1 MIQVFQP
8 SLTRRHSRIFY
19 SKETVT
25 HIYPPTTSAG
35 MAVSYGANRPSD
47 GAVAAAVSTCGGH
60 GSCFRLLI
68 GPVIQPVA
76 STRRRQ

>member
-19 SKETVT
+19 SKESVT

-35 MAVSYGANRPSD
+35 MAVSYWANRPIEV
-47 GAVAAAVSTCGGH
+47 AVVAAVS
-60 GSCFRLLI
+60 LL
-68 GPVIQPVA
+68 
-76 STRRRQ
+76 RRPQ